1 MKNKY
6 VFMFRILRMHMNGCQ
21 NGCMFTLVVATCGNL
36 ANARYIGCRNVI
48 INHWHRRQTAAAKKL
63 GLKVKQMNVVM
74 GILRERE
81 VLIKRCGKSLLRS
94 PALHLRR
101 FSYSLSQVRGITSL
115 QPRRNGDSVA
125 IAAHV

>member
-1 MKNKY
+1 MIK
-6 VFMFRILRMHMNGCQ
+6 
-21 NGCMFTLVVATCGNL
+21 
-36 ANARYIGCRNVI
+36 
-48 INHWHRRQTAAAKKL
+48 NHWHRRQSDHCCL
-63 GLKVKQMNVVM
+63 GGSTETRPESKQMDVVM
-74 GILRERE
+74 GILSERE